1 MEVTKVASDRRQVV
15 IAGGKRTPVGAF
27 QGSLATVPATR
38 LGATAIQAA
47 LEVSGVSG
55 DCVDEVIMG
64 NVLSAGQGQAPAR
77 QAALYAGLPKSVEC
91 LTVNK
96 MCGSG
101 LKAVMLAS
109 QAIQCGDAEV
119 IVAGGMESMSLSP
132 FLIPRAKT
140 GLQLGHTELV
150 DSIITDGLWDVYN
163 DKHMGSC
170 AETCVRKYQFT
181 REEQDEFARESYT
194 RAQNAQ
200 RDGIFSK
207 EIVPVE
213 IKDRKGNLSE
223 VAEDDEP
230 QRANFEKMTKI
241 RPAFEKDG
249 TVTAANASKIN
260 DGAAAV
266 VMMSAEKAAD
276 LGVKTVARIVAQAS
290 FSQEPE
296 WFTTAP
302 VRAIRK
308 VLDKS
313 GLTVDDIN
321 LFEINEAFAA
331 VTMAAEKDLGL
342 DHDKVNIHGG
352 AVALGH
358 PIGASGARIL
368 VTLLN
373 AMESRKAKL
382 GLATLCIGGGEA
394 SAVIV
399 ERV

>member
-1 MEVTKVASDRRQVV
+1 MASDRRQVV
-15 IAGGKRTPVGAF
+15 IAGGKRTAVGAF
-27 QGSLATVPATR
+27 QGSLAKVPAPR

-55 DCVDEVIMG
+55 DSVDEVIMG
-64 NVLSAGQGQAPAR
+64 NVLNAGQGQAPAR

-140 GLQLGHTELV
+140 GLELGHTELV

>member
-1 MEVTKVASDRRQVV
+1 MASDRRQVV
-15 IAGGKRTPVGAF
+15 IAGGKRTAVGAF
-27 QGSLATVPATR
+27 QGSLATVPAPR

-55 DCVDEVIMG
+55 DSVDEVIMG

-213 IKDRKGNLSE
+213 IKDRKGICL
-223 VAEDDEP
+223 
-230 QRANFEKMTKI
+230 RLLK
-241 RPAFEKDG
+241 
-249 TVTAANASKIN
+249 
-260 DGAAAV
+260 
-266 VMMSAEKAAD
+266 MMSPSE
-276 LGVKTVARIVAQAS
+276 
-290 FSQEPE
+290 
-296 WFTTAP
+296 
-302 VRAIRK
+302 
-308 VLDKS
+308 
-313 GLTVDDIN
+313 LT
-321 LFEINEAFAA
+321 L
-331 VTMAAEKDLGL
+331 
-342 DHDKVNIHGG
+342 
-352 AVALGH
+352 
-358 PIGASGARIL
+358 R
-368 VTLLN
+368 
-373 AMESRKAKL
+373 R
-382 GLATLCIGGGEA
+382 
-394 SAVIV
+394 
-399 ERV
+399 

>member
-1 MEVTKVASDRRQVV
+1 VASDRRQVV

-55 DCVDEVIMG
+55 DSVDEVIMG

-91 LTVNK
+91 LTINK

-132 FLIPRAKT
+132 FLIPRART
-140 GLQLGHTELV
+140 GLQLGHTELE

-181 REEQDEFARESYT
+181 REEQDEFAQESYT
-194 RAQNAQ
+194 RAQNTQ

-213 IKDRKGNLSE
+213 IKDRKGNLSK
-223 VAEDDEP
+223 VTEDDEP

-266 VMMSAEKAAD
+266 VMMSAEKAAG

-313 GLTVDDIN
+313 GLTVDDID

>member
-1 MEVTKVASDRRQVV
+1 MASDRRQVV

-55 DCVDEVIMG
+55 DSVDEVIMG

-91 LTVNK
+91 LTINK

-200 RDGIFSK
+200 RDGTFAK
-207 EIVPVE
+207 EIVPVQ

-223 VAEDDEP
+223 LTEDDEP

-276 LGVKTVARIVAQAS
+276 LGVKTVARVVAQAS

-302 VRAIRK
+302 VGAIRK

-342 DHDKVNIHGG
+342 DHDKVNIYGG

>member
-1 MEVTKVASDRRQVV
+1 MASDRRQVV

-47 LEVSGVSG
+47 LKVSGVSG
-55 DCVDEVIMG
+55 DSVDEVIMG

-91 LTVNK
+91 LTINK

-132 FLIPRAKT
+132 FLIPRART
-140 GLQLGHTELV
+140 GLQLGHTELE

-181 REEQDEFARESYT
+181 REEQDEFAQESYT
-194 RAQNAQ
+194 RAQNTQ
-200 RDGIFSK
+200 RDGIFSN

-223 VAEDDEP
+223 VTEDDEP

-249 TVTAANASKIN
+249 TVTAANSSKIN

-313 GLTVDDIN
+313 GLTVDDID

>member
-1 MEVTKVASDRRQVV
+1 MASDRRQVV

-55 DCVDEVIMG
+55 DSVDEVIMG

-91 LTVNK
+91 LTINK

-132 FLIPRAKT
+132 FLIPRART
-140 GLQLGHTELV
+140 GLQLGHTKLE

-223 VAEDDEP
+223 VTEDDEP

>member
-1 MEVTKVASDRRQVV
+1 MASDRRQVV

-47 LEVSGVSG
+47 LEVTGVSG
-55 DCVDEVIMG
+55 DSVDEVIMG

-91 LTVNK
+91 LTINK

-200 RDGIFSK
+200 RDGTFAK
-207 EIVPVE
+207 EIVPVQ

-223 VAEDDEP
+223 LTEDDEP

-276 LGVKTVARIVAQAS
+276 LGVKTVARVVAQAS

-302 VRAIRK
+302 VGAIRK

>member
-1 MEVTKVASDRRQVV
+1 MASDRRQVV

-55 DCVDEVIMG
+55 DSVDEVIMG

-91 LTVNK
+91 LTINK

-181 REEQDEFARESYT
+181 REEQDEFAQESYT
-194 RAQNAQ
+194 RAQNTQ
-200 RDGIFSK
+200 RDGIFSN

-223 VAEDDEP
+223 VTEDDEP

-249 TVTAANASKIN
+249 TVTAANSSKIN

-313 GLTVDDIN
+313 GLTVDDID

>member
-1 MEVTKVASDRRQVV
+1 MASDRRQVV

-55 DCVDEVIMG
+55 DSVDEVIMG

>member
-1 MEVTKVASDRRQVV
+1 MVSDKPQVV
-15 IAGGKRTPVGAF
+15 IVGSKRTPIGAF
-27 QGSLATVPATR
+27 QGSLATVPAPQ

-47 LEVSGVSG
+47 LGTSGISG
-55 DCVDEVIMG
+55 DSVDEVIMG

-91 LTVNK
+91 LTINK

-109 QAIQCGDAEV
+109 QTIQCGDAEV
-119 IVAGGMESMSLSP
+119 IVAGGMENMSLSP
-132 FLIPRAKT
+132 FLIPRGKT
-140 GLQLGHTELV
+140 GLRLGHTELV

-170 AETCVRKYQFT
+170 AETCVREYRFT

-194 RAQNAQ
+194 RAQKAQ
-200 RDGIFSK
+200 QDGTFET

-223 VAEDDEP
+223 VVEDDEP
-230 QRANFEKMTKI
+230 PRANFEKMKKI

-266 VMMSAEKAAD
+266 VMMSAGKAAE
-276 LGVKTVARIVAQAS
+276 LGVKPIAQIVAQAS
-290 FSQEPE
+290 FAQDPE

-302 VRAIRK
+302 VGAIRK
-308 VLDKS
+308 VLDKA
-313 GLTVDDIN
+313 GLTVGDIDI
-321 LFEINEAFAA
+321 FEINEAFSA
-331 VTMAAEKDLGL
+331 VTMAAERELEL
-342 DHDKVNIHGG
+342 DHAKVNIHGG

-358 PIGASGARIL
+358 PIGASGARIF

-373 AMESRKAKL
+373 AMENREANV
-382 GLATLCIGGGEA
+382 GLASLCIGGGEA

-399 ERV
+399 ERL